1 MRDEELRMG
10 LADWVRPVAT
20 LPAPDIRVLRRRARQ
35 RGMRRAATA
44 AVITAVV
51 TAAAVGITVSLPAG
65 PRAGRP
71 VVGPPAAGGPQ
82 TWSAA
87 PGTWQRGTWQP
98 AGSLP
103 APDAS
108 LAAAPYFVTIPAR
121 GASAVVTDAFTGQV
135 RASVR
140 PPGSG
145 QDFAG
150 VAAAGDDH
158 TFVLAARETG
168 AVGFFELRLRPDGR
182 EESLSPLF
190 TLPTRTVPM
199 FAVSPDASLLAY
211 TTGTGIET
219 VSLAAGTGR
228 SWAVADGQTFSLS
241 WAGDTTLAFEWQVSS
256 SSGAQPAGAGLRLLD
271 IAAPGTLIRA
281 SRLLI
286 PYCLSAQ
293 VCVVAPLISPDGST
307 VIATSLALG
316 TGVTTTVEEYSART
330 GRPLGAVSPAVT
342 TPRGNQACDPLWT
355 DPSAQHAAVFCG
367 NGFVTDRTRFTMAD
381 LHLPAGSLRT
391 RSESFAW

>member
-1 MRDEELRMG
+1 VSFDVPVPTDDFAEFYEASYGRVVALVAAIVGERHQAEDIAQEAFSRALTRWSRVARYDLPE
-10 LADWVRPVAT
+10 AWVRRVA
-20 LPAPDIRVLRRRARQ
+20 LRLSIDAGRRT
-35 RGMRRAATA
+35 RRAALL
-44 AVITAVV
+44 
-51 TAAAVGITVSLPAG
+51 S
-65 PRAGRP
+65 
-71 VVGPPAAGGPQ
+71 
-82 TWSAA
+82 
-87 PGTWQRGTWQP
+87 RGTWQP

-135 RASVR
+135 MGSVR
-140 PPGSG
+140 PGSG

-158 TFVLAARETG
+158 TFVLPARETG
-168 AVGFFELRLRPDGR
+168 AVGFYELRLRPDGR

-256 SSGAQPAGAGLRLLD
+256 SGGAQPAGAGLRLLD
-271 IAAPGTLIRA
+271 IAALGTLIRA

-316 TGVTTTVEEYSART
+316 SGVTTTVEEYSART

-342 TPRGNQACDPLWT
+342 TPRGSQACDPLWT
-355 DPSAQHAAVFCG
+355 DPSGQQAAVFCG
-367 NGFVTDRTRFTMAD
+367 NGFVTDGTRFTMAD